1 LYKVIGRLAR
11 AKAANGPGSAR
22 NLYFLTSS
30 GALCYKYPLFYQIAN
45 GSDYFVLPEKTGMN
59 HFQFKGC
66 ELYRALKAGAD
77 PRNVV
82 YSGVGKRMAEPGT
95 F

>member
-1 LYKVIGRLAR
+1 LYKVIGRLTR

-45 GSDYFVLPEKTGMN
+45 GIAI
-59 HFQFKGC
+59 
-66 ELYRALKAGAD
+66 LYYR
-77 PRNVV
+77 RRQV
-82 YSGVGKRMAEPGT
+82 
-95 F
+95 